1 MTPDFNYSVMIIVI
15 SALATFFTRAFP
27 FLVFGRKQP
36 SKTVLYV
43 GKYLPSAVI
52 AILVVYCLCGDGF
65 ALHTL
70 LPKLIAGVLVV
81 VLHVWKRNN
90 LLSIGAGTVAYMVL
104 VQLVFT

>member
-1 MTPDFNYSVMIIVI
+1 MQTDFKYSLIIILI

-27 FLVFGRKQP
+27 FAVFGRKQP

-52 AILVVYCLCGDGF
+52 AILVVYCLCGSGMD
-65 ALHTL
+65 AHTL
-70 LPKLIAGVLVV
+70 LPKFIAGFAVV

-90 LLSIGAGTVAYMVL
+90 LLSIGLGTVIYMAL
-104 VQLVFT
+104 VQLVFV